1 MIVCRPPGV
10 NCGEEDSTFESCWL
24 ADESNGRDDHGGGT
38 LMLAIRTSRL
48 PVAAALLMIASLAA
62 AQGTDA
68 LAGTW
73 RLNVAQSK
81 YQAAPPKSQTTTLH
95 AMDGGLHEVVERVNA
110 DGTTTRWEVMARYD
124 GRDYPVK
131 GDPSRDTVAMTKVD
145 GNTVDIVNKKAGAVV
160 SRMRIVVAPD
170 GKSRT
175 NTVMDPSGQK
185 TTAVLFFER
194 R

>member
-1 MIVCRPPGV
+1 MIATP
-10 NCGEEDSTFESCWL
+10 
-24 ADESNGRDDHGGGT
+24 T
-38 LMLAIRTSRL
+38 LR
-48 PVAAALLMIASLAA
+48 LLMTGALCALVSLAA
-62 AQGTDA
+62 AQDIDP

-73 RLNVAQSK
+73 QLDVARSK
-81 YQAAPPKSQTTTLH
+81 YAGTAPPKSQTTTLR
-95 AMDGGLHEVVERVNA
+95 AVEGGLHERVERVNA
-110 DGTTTRWEVMARYD
+110 DGTTTQWDVTARYD

-145 GNTVDIVNKKAGAVV
+145 RNTVDIVNKKAGAVV
-160 SRMRIVVAPD
+160 SRMRIVVAAD

-185 TTAVLFFER
+185 TTAMLVFDR